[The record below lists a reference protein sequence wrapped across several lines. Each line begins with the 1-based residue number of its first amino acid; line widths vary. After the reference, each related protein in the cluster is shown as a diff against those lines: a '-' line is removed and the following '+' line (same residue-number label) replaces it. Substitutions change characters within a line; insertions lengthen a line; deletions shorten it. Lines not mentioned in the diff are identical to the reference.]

1 MATINMSFTVPDD
14 KRDEMIRLFCAH
26 HGYQAQIEDGEGNI
40 IPNPQTK
47 LQFIRLRGA
56 LFFKDS
62 AKAEYVKEQQTVAG
76 ATAASTIES
85 IIIG

>member
-26 HGYQAQIEDGEGNI
+26 HGYHDQIEGGEGTM

-47 LQFIRLRGA
+47 AQFIRSRGA

-62 AKAEYVKEQQTVAG
+62 AKAEYVKEQQTAAG
-76 ATAASTIES
+76 ATAASAIES
-85 IIIG
+85 INVG